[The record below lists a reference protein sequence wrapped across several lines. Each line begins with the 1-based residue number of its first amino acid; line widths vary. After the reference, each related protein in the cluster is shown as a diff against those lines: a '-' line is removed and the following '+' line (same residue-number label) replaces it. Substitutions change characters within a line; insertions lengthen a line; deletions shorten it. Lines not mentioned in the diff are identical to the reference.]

1 MSGIR
6 CISVTPE
13 AEKIFEELKK
23 IKPADTSFSLM
34 LALISK
40 EFIEQR
46 GKKIRKLTDFGTEI
60 PDFFSDFDLW
70 KELIDKMSD
79 DDFKKLQKRFTQI
92 GILLNKRVQRCL

>member
-1 MSGIR
+1 MSGIK

-13 AEKIFEELKK
+13 AERIFQELKK

-40 EFIEQR
+40 EFVEQH
-46 GKKIRKLTDFGTEI
+46 GKKIKKITEYGTEI

-70 KELIDKMSD
+70 KDLIGTMSV
-79 DDFKKLQKRFTQI
+79 DDFKKLQKRHTQI
-92 GILLNKRVQRCL
+92 GILLNKRVQKCL